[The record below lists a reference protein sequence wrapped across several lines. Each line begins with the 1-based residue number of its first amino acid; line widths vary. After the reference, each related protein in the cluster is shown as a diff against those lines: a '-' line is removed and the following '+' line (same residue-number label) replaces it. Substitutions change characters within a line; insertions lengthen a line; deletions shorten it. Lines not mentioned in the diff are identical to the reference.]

1 VYLYASQYTF
11 LHSGTFGRY
20 AAAGEAKP
28 FIVSGLK
35 EMCRA
40 EKEKRRERNRQ
51 DRNKQHF
58 PAMNSLKSVPLVYVD
73 FLVKEGLEC
82 LGHGRNLQRASLF

>member
-40 EKEKRRERNRQ
+40 EKEKRRERE
-51 DRNKQHF
+51 
-58 PAMNSLKSVPLVYVD
+58 KSS
-73 FLVKEGLEC
+73 G
-82 LGHGRNLQRASLF
+82 

>member
-40 EKEKRRERNRQ
+40 EKEKRREREIVRIETNNISRQ
-51 DRNKQHF
+51 
-58 PAMNSLKSVPLVYVD
+58 
-73 FLVKEGLEC
+73 
-82 LGHGRNLQRASLF
+82 